1 MKKQSLPVQKILL
14 ATLAGLSFA
23 SLLTA
28 QPSLADTNQP
38 FSSLESDTNS
48 NPLSGNSSDFNLF
61 NLIHQANFGT
71 LNWNSEQQNE
81 QLDDAAAAFK
91 ARQQK
96 LMQGQ
101 QQQNSNS
108 PTSEQNT
115 SPLITLPSDK

>member
-1 MKKQSLPVQKILL
+1 MKQPFSPIQKILI

-38 FSSLESDTNS
+38 FSGLDSGTNG

-71 LNWNSEQQNE
+71 LNWDSNQQNQ
-81 QLDDAAAAFK
+81 QLHDAAVDFK
-91 ARQQK
+91 DRQKK
-96 LMQGQ
+96 LIQGQ
-101 QQQNSNS
+101 QQQNPNL
-108 PTSEQNT
+108 PTSGQNT
-115 SPLITLPSDK
+115 SALIILPSDK

>member
-1 MKKQSLPVQKILL
+1 MKKPSLPVQKILL

-96 LMQGQ
+96 LIQGQ
-101 QQQNSNS
+101 QQQNPNS
-108 PTSEQNT
+108 PTSVQNT
-115 SPLITLPSDK
+115 SPLIILPSDK

>member
-1 MKKQSLPVQKILL
+1 MEKPSLPIQKILI

-38 FSSLESDTNS
+38 FSSLESDTTS

-71 LNWNSEQQNE
+71 LNWDSNQQNQ

-96 LMQGQ
+96 LIQGQ